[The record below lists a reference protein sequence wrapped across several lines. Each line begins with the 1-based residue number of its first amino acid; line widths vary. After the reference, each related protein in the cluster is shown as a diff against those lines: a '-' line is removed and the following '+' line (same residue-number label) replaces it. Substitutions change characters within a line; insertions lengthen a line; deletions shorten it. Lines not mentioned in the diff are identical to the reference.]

1 MRLTRVSFLQIAL
14 GLSLSVHALLLTIRF
29 VDPNAF
35 NRVFEDTP
43 LEVVLVN
50 SRTTDKPT
58 QAQALAQANLAG
70 GGDLAQGRASSPL
83 PMAGET
89 EQGDSDDSSRA
100 RQRQQLEQQ
109 QEVLLS
115 HVRSQVMALTSISPE
130 LLGEEAARDATEE
143 KRRRLEQLLAA
154 IEQKINAD
162 NSRPKKRYVSPATK
176 EVPYALY
183 YDRLRRRIE
192 DRGTQHF
199 PEAGGKKLYGE
210 LTMTL
215 TIQHDGT
222 VVETKVVDGSGS
234 YTLDRRAEA
243 IARGAGPFGAFSEPM
258 RRQADQIVV
267 VSRFRFTR
275 EENLQTQVSGQ

>member
-1 MRLTRVSFLQIAL
+1 MKLTRVSFLQIAL
-14 GLSLSVHALLLTIRF
+14 GVSLSVHALLLTIRF
-29 VDPNAF
+29 VDPEAF
-35 NRVFEDTP
+35 NRVFQDTP

-50 SRTTDKPT
+50 ARTTEKPT

-83 PMAGET
+83 PLSGET
-89 EQGDSDDSSRA
+89 EQGDSDASSRA
-100 RQRQQLEQQ
+100 KQLPQLQQQ

-115 HVRSQVMALTSISPE
+115 QVRSQVMALTSISPE
-130 LLGEEAARDATEE
+130 LLGEQAAQDATEE
-143 KRRRLEQLLAA
+143 KRRRLDQLLAA
-154 IEQKINAD
+154 IEQTINAD

-192 DRGTQHF
+192 DKGTLHF

-215 TIQHDGT
+215 TIQQDGT

-243 IARGAGPFGAFSEPM
+243 IARSAGPFGAFSEPM

>member
-1 MRLTRVSFLQIAL
+1 
-14 GLSLSVHALLLTIRF
+14 VHALLLTIRF
-29 VDPNAF
+29 VDPEAF
-35 NRVFEDTP
+35 NRVFQDTP

-50 SRTTDKPT
+50 ARTTEKPT

-83 PMAGET
+83 PLSSET
-89 EQGDSDDSSRA
+89 EQGDSDTSSRA
-100 RQRQQLEQQ
+100 KQLQKLQQQ

-115 HVRSQVMALTSISPE
+115 QVRSQVMALTSISPE
-130 LLGEEAARDATEE
+130 ILGEHAAQDATEE
-143 KRRRLEQLLAA
+143 KRRRLDQLLAA
-154 IEQKINAD
+154 IEQTINAD

-192 DRGTQHF
+192 DKGTQHF
-199 PEAGGKKLYGE
+199 PEAEGKKLYGE

-215 TIQHDGT
+215 TIQQDGT

-243 IARGAGPFGAFSEPM
+243 IARSAAPFGLFSEGM
-258 RRQADQIVV
+258 RPTQQIVV

>member
-1 MRLTRVSFLQIAL
+1 MKLTRVSFLQIAL
-14 GLSLSVHALLLTIRF
+14 GVSLSVHALLLTIRF
-29 VDPNAF
+29 VDPEAF
-35 NRVFEDTP
+35 NRVFQDTP

-50 SRTTDKPT
+50 ARTTEKPT
-58 QAQALAQANLAG
+58 QAQALAQANLSG

-83 PMAGET
+83 PLSGET
-89 EQGDSDDSSRA
+89 EQGDSDASSRA
-100 RQRQQLEQQ
+100 KQLPQLQQQ

-115 HVRSQVMALTSISPE
+115 QVRSQVMALTSISPE
-130 LLGEEAARDATEE
+130 LLGEQAAQDATEE
-143 KRRRLEQLLAA
+143 KRRRLDQLLAA
-154 IEQKINAD
+154 IEQTINAN

-192 DRGTQHF
+192 DKGTLHF

-215 TIQHDGT
+215 TIQQDGT

-243 IARGAGPFGAFSEPM
+243 IARSAGPFGAFSEPM